1 MARVRFGDVPAD
13 EERSEYERWAPG
25 TYQKMVPLDNL
36 HEHPDNWDLVGRID
50 DSKRGSLKE
59 DISRSGIREPL
70 QVWLHDGQLVV
81 VSGHERL
88 AIARELGIKELPCMK
103 VDFRTELEARQHIY
117 ATNANR
123 KTVKRP
129 AEQLLVELFP
139 PEEYPLLYADLRA
152 NYSYGDVE
160 RSTFLSEGES
170 GAGDV
175 NAFPS
180 NKDGSDGKRDGE
192 RNGVRSLAEK
202 RAEKREARERR
213 ERERK
218 DQARLRKKVQK
229 TLGLTAGSARKTIN
243 RVAAKRSRES
253 ARAAKPRELTPE
265 EKKKRDALD
274 KKLTVLRDR
283 IEKKDVQFERLRED
297 LRELRGEERRIVR
310 MLEKFG
316 QPELFE

>member
-88 AIARELGIKELPCMK
+88 LIARELGLSELPCVK
-103 VDFRTELEARQHIY
+103 VDFKSDEEAKRHIFM
-117 ATNANR
+117 TNFNR
-123 KTVKRP
+123 KLVKP
-129 AEQLLVELFP
+129 PSEELITKLFP
-139 PEEYPLLYADLRA
+139 RETNRLLYADLRA
-152 NYSYGDVE
+152 NYNYGA
-160 RSTFLSEGES
+160 LSDADGTRR
-170 GAGDV
+170 
-175 NAFPS
+175 AFTL
-180 NKDGSDGKRDGE
+180 E
-192 RNGVRSLAEK
+192 Q
-202 RAEKREARERR
+202 KREAR
-213 ERERK
+213 
-218 DQARLRKKVQK
+218 RLRDKERQEQNRLRNEAAKVLK
-229 TLGLTAGSARKTIN
+229 IDRRTVNNTVRRVNKAERAARKKT
-243 RVAAKRSRES
+243 E
-253 ARAAKPRELTPE
+253 KPRELTPE
-265 EKKKRDALD
+265 ERKKRDALD
-274 KKLTVLRDR
+274 RKLTVLRDK

>member
-1 MARVRFGDVPAD
+1 MARVRFGDAPAD

-88 AIARELGIKELPCMK
+88 AIARELGLSELPCVK
-103 VDFRTELEARQHIY
+103 VDFKSEAEARQHIFMSNY
-117 ATNANR
+117 NR
-123 KTVKRP
+123 KHVRIP
-129 AEQLLVELFP
+129 GPELVEILFP
-139 PEEYPLLYADLRA
+139 PEEYPLLYADLRG
-152 NYSYGDVE
+152 NYAYDSMKE
-160 RSTFLSEGES
+160 KGEPNVVHITP
-170 GAGDV
+170 AIQRK
-175 NAFPS
+175 ARQ
-180 NKDGSDGKRDGE
+180 KRTT
-192 RNGVRSLAEK
+192 
-202 RAEKREARERR
+202 ERR
-213 ERERK
+213 KQEK
-218 DQARLRKKVQK
+218 LRRKVQK
-229 TLGLTAGSARKTIN
+229 TTGFSETSTQKFVN
-243 RVAAKRSRES
+243 RVASRRSRKAAEP
-253 ARAAKPRELTPE
+253 ARPRELTPE
-265 EKKKRDALD
+265 EKKRRDALD